1 MSRYNLTTLY
11 GMMQGIYWMIFAAII
26 GYGTVYF
33 LSLGLKPALIGTLF
47 ALAYVVAAVLQ
58 PLVAAY
64 SDRTTRYSLKQIY
77 GAILLCMLLLVVVL
91 RFGTMD
97 LGVHIFLYLSLIV
110 LIWVL
115 QPLTNAFGVY
125 YMNLGFK
132 LNFGVARGIG
142 SASFAVISI
151 WIGHLL
157 LEQPTAVLLTI
168 ALVLIFLLFINCNL
182 FYMVRG
188 ADRPMQGMDIG
199 NMDFRRFFREYR
211 PFLGMLFGIILLFT
225 FHTYQSSYLIQIV
238 RAVGGDASSMGNVT
252 AIQAIVEIPAMFFS
266 LYLVQKYGARR
277 LIILAVYFWMLK
289 AIGIYWAPS
298 VVSLYAVSVLQAL
311 SYAPLIPITVYY
323 ANEVMREQ
331 DKFLGQSLLT
341 MSLTLGGV
349 VGTLSGGFILDIYDI
364 KTLNLTAVAVTVLGG
379 LIIHFALRK
388 GTQKA

>member
-77 GAILLCMLLLVVVL
+77 GAILLCMLLLVVIL